1 MSIHVVSEK
10 QFSELKGYAAL
21 RPWVVTLVAALFFMY
36 QFAQVNM
43 FNALGPAMLNSF
55 HIDALQLGNLSAMS
69 IYANVLLLPVA
80 GLILDRFSARR
91 IILLGMFVSVVFTG
105 VFSYAETY
113 WLAAASRFIAGTA
126 GAFCFLGCIV
136 MASRWFPASK
146 MAIASGLIVTM
157 GMLGGALAQ
166 EPMALMIDQYGW
178 HIAVR
183 SYAILGFV
191 FWIVMFIILA
201 DSPEKRVDHPAGK
214 STLAGLKESACV
226 AVKNT
231 QNWFCGGYTSA
242 MNLIILVIG
251 AIWGAGY
258 LESVHGIDHLH
269 ATRITSFIFFGSMIG
284 SPLVGAFSDS
294 IKKRR
299 MPMLLGAWASLL
311 LIMIVILSHSLSLM
325 VLSGLFF
332 LLGFTTST
340 QVLTYPVIAES
351 NAPEHTGVCEALASF
366 MIMGSGAI
374 CQDIF
379 GMLMNYHAVGKL
391 HASELIHYNASDYQ
405 YAFWLLPIGFLL
417 SLIFGYFA
425 KETNAKSIVS

>member
-1 MSIHVVSEK
+1 MSSHVVNEHE
-10 QFSELKGYAAL
+10 FSKLTGYSAL
-21 RPWVVTLVAALFFMY
+21 RPWIITLVSAFFFMY

-43 FNALGPAMLNSF
+43 FNALGPAMLDSF

-80 GLILDRFSARR
+80 GIILDRFSARR
-91 IILLGMFVSVVFTG
+91 IILIGMLISVLFTG
-105 VFSYAETY
+105 LFSYAETY
-113 WLAAASRFIAGTA
+113 WLAATSRFVAGTA

-166 EPMALMIDQYGW
+166 EPMAILIEQYGW
-178 HIAVR
+178 HVAVR
-183 SYAILGFV
+183 SYAFLGVIFWLIMFV
-191 FWIVMFIILA
+191 TLA
-201 DSPEKRVDHPAGK
+201 DSADKKIVHPSGK
-214 STLAGLKESACV
+214 TTLAGLKESACV
-226 AVKNT
+226 AFRNT
-231 QNWFCGGYTSA
+231 QNWLCGGYTSA

-258 LESVHGIDHLH
+258 LESVHNIGHIH
-269 ATRITSFIFFGSMIG
+269 ATRITSFIFYGTMIG

-294 IKKRR
+294 LKKRR
-299 MPMLLGAWASLL
+299 MPMLVGAWLSLF
-311 LIMIVILSHSLSLM
+311 LIMIVILSNALNFY
-325 VLSGLFF
+325 VLSFLFF
-332 LLGFTTST
+332 MLGVTTSA

-379 GMLMNYHAVGKL
+379 GMLMNYHAIGKL
-391 HASELIHYNASDYQ
+391 HASQLIHYNASDYQ
-405 YAFWLLPIGFLL
+405 FAFWLLPVGFVL
-417 SLIFGYFA
+417 SLFFGYYV
-425 KETNAKSIVS
+425 KETNAKSMLS

>member
-1 MSIHVVSEK
+1 MSTHAVNET
-10 QFSELKGYAAL
+10 QFSQLKGYAAI
-21 RPWVVTLVAALFFMY
+21 RPWLVTLVAALFFMY

-43 FNALGPAMLNSF
+43 FNALGPAMLDSF

-69 IYANVLLLPVA
+69 IYANVALLPVA
-80 GLILDRFSARR
+80 GLILDRLSARV
-91 IILLGMFVSVVFTG
+91 IILMGMLVSVVFTG

-166 EPMALMIDQYGW
+166 EPMAILIDQYGW

-183 SYAILGFV
+183 SYALLGII
-191 FWIVMFIILA
+191 FWLIMFFTLA
-201 DSPEKRVDHPAGK
+201 DSAEKKVVHPAGK
-214 STLAGLKESACV
+214 TTIAGLKESACV
-226 AVKNT
+226 AVRNT

-258 LESVHGIDHLH
+258 LESVHGIGHIH
-269 ATRITSFIFFGSMIG
+269 ATRITSFIFYGTMIG

-294 IKKRR
+294 LKKRR
-299 MPMLLGAWASLL
+299 MPMLIGSWLSLL
-311 LIMIVILSHSLSLM
+311 LIMIVILSNVLNFYVLSL
-325 VLSGLFF
+325 LFF
-332 LLGFTTST
+332 MLGLTTST

-379 GMLMNYHAVGKL
+379 GMLMNYHAIGK
-391 HASELIHYNASDYQ
+391 IHTSQMVHYTSSDYQ
-405 YAFWLLPIGFLL
+405 FAFWLLPVGFVL
-417 SLIFGYFA
+417 SLVFGYYA
-425 KETNAKSIVS
+425 KETNAKSIIK